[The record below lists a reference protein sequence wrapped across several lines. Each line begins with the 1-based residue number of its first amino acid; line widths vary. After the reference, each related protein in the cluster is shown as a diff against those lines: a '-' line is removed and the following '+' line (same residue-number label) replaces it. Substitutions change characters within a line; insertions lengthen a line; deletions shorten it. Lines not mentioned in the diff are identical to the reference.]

1 MAISNH
7 NSQLKYDR
15 SLRYIESIQTDIK
28 FSKDIRA
35 WDWSEILSKR
45 LDRVIS
51 EKSKYKTNETR
62 ALEFGKMIS
71 SFGRMVSLLIVIVT
85 VLLKTKKGID
95 FKIEEIV
102 FFFLSINSVWSWLES
117 AVNEI
122 ENIIEASNDISK
134 FIELKTVGDNVKKED
149 GDLISKANAPFIL
162 FDSISFGYD
171 KDKLVFDNFS
181 LSINRGEKV
190 GIVGENGSGK
200 STLIMLLL
208 GLLEPQKGK
217 IYVEGKYLDEFSRRA
232 FFSPVFQYL
241 RMYPSSLG
249 KIISGEM
256 DLTEE
261 RKIRIMELSQS
272 LPISNLFSSFSLGLD
287 TQMVAV
293 FQEGAVDLSG
303 GEKQWVM
310 ILRSLMKNSPIL
322 VFDEINSALDFLGE
336 ETLYSTFATI
346 KEEKTMFFIS
356 HRLSFS
362 NICSRIVVIENGRVV
377 EDGSPSILI
386 GKRGAFYNMFVK
398 DKGSNR

>member
-1 MAISNH
+1 M
-7 NSQLKYDR
+7 
-15 SLRYIESIQTDIK
+15 IEENIQTDIK

-35 WDWSEILSKR
+35 WDWSEVLSKR

-51 EKSKYKTNETR
+51 EKSKYKANEAR
-62 ALEFGKMIS
+62 ALECGKLIS
-71 SFGRMVSLLIVIVT
+71 SFGRLISLIIVIG
-85 VLLKTKKGID
+85 VLLFKSKKGID
-95 FKIEEIV
+95 LKLEEV
-102 FFFLSINSVWSWLES
+102 TFFFLSINSVWSWLES
-117 AVNEI
+117 AVNET
-122 ENIIEASNDISK
+122 ENIIEASNDIQK
-134 FIELKTVGDNVKKED
+134 FIELKTAGDNVKKED

-208 GLLEPQKGK
+208 GFLELQKGK
-217 IYVEGKYLDEFSRRA
+217 IYIEGKNLDEFSRRA

-249 KIISGEM
+249 KIISGEV

-261 RKIRIMELSQS
+261 RKIKIVELSQS
-272 LPISNLFSSFSLGLD
+272 LPISNLFSSLPFGLD
-287 TQMVAV
+287 TQLVAV
-293 FQEGAVDLSG
+293 SQEGAVDLSG

-310 ILRSLMKNSPIL
+310 IIRSLMKNSPIL
-322 VFDEINSALDFLGE
+322 VFDEINSALDSLGE

-356 HRLSFS
+356 HRLLY
-362 NICSRIVVIENGRVV
+362 VQG
-377 EDGSPSILI
+377 
-386 GKRGAFYNMFVK
+386 
-398 DKGSNR
+398 